1 MDIQAELNW
10 IHQEIDKVNDP
21 TFLEKLKTLLKSRQ
35 KPISETVEEYNN
47 DIESALDNIAKGNFV
62 AEEEAKSI
70 SKRWSQK

>member
-35 KPISETVEEYNN
+35 KTSIETVEEYNN
-47 DIESALDNIAKGNFV
+47 DIESALDTIAKGNFV
-62 AEEEAKSI
+62 AEEEARSI
-70 SKRWSQK
+70 SKKWNRK

>member
-35 KPISETVEEYNN
+35 KTSIESVEEYNN
-47 DIESALDNIAKGNFV
+47 DIESELDNIAKGNFV
-62 AEEEAKSI
+62 AEEEARSI
-70 SKRWSQK
+70 SKKWNRK

>member
-21 TFLEKLKTLLKSRQ
+21 TFLEKLKPLLKSRQ
-35 KPISETVEEYNN
+35 KSSIETVEEYNN

-62 AEEEAKSI
+62 AEEEARSI
-70 SKRWSQK
+70 SKKWNRK

>member
-35 KPISETVEEYNN
+35 KSSIETVEEYNC

-62 AEEEAKSI
+62 AEEEARSI
-70 SKRWSQK
+70 SKKWNRK

>member
-21 TFLEKLKTLLKSRQ
+21 TFLQKLKTLLKSRQ
-35 KPISETVEEYNN
+35 KSSVETVEEYNY
-47 DIESALDNIAKGNFV
+47 DIETALTNIANGNFV

-70 SKRWSQK
+70 SKKWNRK

>member
-21 TFLEKLKTLLKSRQ
+21 TFLEKLKALLKSRQ
-35 KPISETVEEYNN
+35 QPSIDTVEEYNA

-62 AEEEAKSI
+62 AEEEARSI
-70 SKRWSQK
+70 SKKWNRK

>member
-1 MDIQAELNW
+1 MDSQAELNW

-35 KPISETVEEYNN
+35 KPSTETIEEYNS

-62 AEEEAKSI
+62 AEEEARSI
-70 SKRWSQK
+70 SKKWNRK

>member
-35 KPISETVEEYNN
+35 TSSIETVEKYNY

-62 AEEEAKSI
+62 AEEEARSI
-70 SKRWSQK
+70 SKKWNRK

>member
-35 KPISETVEEYNN
+35 KPSIESVEEYNN
-47 DIESALDNIAKGNFV
+47 DIEFALDNIAKGNFV
-62 AEEEAKSI
+62 AEEEARSI
-70 SKRWSQK
+70 SKKWNRK